1 VWEKDLSDGPSPAEM
16 LARNLKELESRSTSR
31 MFLATPRS
39 HGGRR
44 YIGNFSGTCEVKP
57 KKEREGEVSQSVTS
71 RSRAHLA
78 RKWIQWLPTL
88 PSSLFAD
95 STC

>member
-1 VWEKDLSDGPSPAEM
+1 M
-16 LARNLKELESRSTSR
+16 LARNLKELESRSRSR

-57 KKEREGEVSQSVTS
+57 KKEREGEVSQSPRGPELILQENGFSGYLPYLV
-71 RSRAHLA
+71 RYLLIQPA
-78 RKWIQWLPTL
+78 RGVGT
-88 PSSLFAD
+88 
-95 STC
+95 